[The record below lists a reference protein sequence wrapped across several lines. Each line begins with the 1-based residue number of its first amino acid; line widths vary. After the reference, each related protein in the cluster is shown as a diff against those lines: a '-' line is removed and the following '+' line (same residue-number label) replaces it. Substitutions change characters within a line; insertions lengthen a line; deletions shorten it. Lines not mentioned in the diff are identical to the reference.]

1 VVSSEDAGRPIVK
14 RQHLAAEL
22 RSSRELAGLSGR
34 ELAQRIGIS
43 QSKVSRI
50 ESGAKIPSQPD
61 VEAWMQAVGATPD
74 RRALLVALTESVFT
88 EVHDW
93 QVALRAQGH
102 LQGHV
107 EEREATA
114 RVVRTY
120 QNSVVPGLLQT
131 AEYARR
137 VLSMSQVPYPPND
150 LAAAVAG
157 RLQRQLAV
165 FDEDRQF
172 DFLVTEGALRWRAGS
187 SKMLIVQLD
196 RIASLCTL
204 ENVSIGLI
212 PLDAAG
218 TTPLSHGFIIYEPGD
233 TDHDPYVTVQT
244 IHADLTVRG
253 ADRVDLYQER
263 WRLLE
268 RMAVFDDEAR
278 ALLAD
283 IVTKLRA
290 SRD

>member
-1 VVSSEDAGRPIVK
+1 MSSEDVEKPIAK
-14 RQHLAAEL
+14 RWQLAAEL
-22 RSSRELAGLSGR
+22 RSSRELAGMSGR
-34 ELAQRIGIS
+34 ELANRIGIS

-50 ESGAKIPSQPD
+50 ESGVKVPSLPE
-61 VEAWMQAVGATPD
+61 VEAWMHAVGASPD
-74 RRALLVALTESVFT
+74 RRDLLVALTESVFT

-93 QVALRAQGH
+93 QVALRARGH

-107 EEREATA
+107 GEREAWA

-137 VLSMSQVPYPPND
+137 VLGMSQVPYPPND

-157 RLQRQLAV
+157 RLQRQLAM
-165 FDEDRQF
+165 FDVDRQF
-172 DFLVTEGALRWRAGS
+172 DFLITEAALRWRVGPPN
-187 SKMLIVQLD
+187 MLVAQLD

-212 PLDAAG
+212 PLSATA
-218 TTPLSHGFIIYEPGD
+218 TTPLSHGFIIYEPDDG
-233 TDHDPYVTVQT
+233 DHDPYVTVQT
-244 IHADLTVRG
+244 IHANLTVRG
-253 ADRVDLYQER
+253 VDRMGLYQER
-263 WRLLE
+263 WKLLGQ
-268 RMAVFDDEAR
+268 MAVFNDEAR

-283 IVTKLRA
+283 LVTELRT
-290 SRD
+290 SVT